1 MPSHDVVMAN
11 HRKHRADQ
19 ARAAAERDGARGGA
33 SEKPAIPAL
42 TDVDCHSYR
51 AGHHVHWM
59 QALNSINKPDYARL
73 TWTGRMVALDGL
85 GIDVARPDDTI
96 VRYLNHHMERLIAL
110 SGGVGSNVSVND
122 HWAILRCGSYTF
134 SISEDL
140 GQPLDGCVTDRPAAS
155 PTDEERAALI
165 ESHGGFRTP
174 VQP

>member
-1 MPSHDVVMAN
+1 MPSHDIMMAN

-19 ARAAAERDGARGGA
+19 ARAAAERDGSRGDA

-59 QALNSINKPDYARL
+59 QALNSINKPEYARL
-73 TWTGRMVALDGL
+73 TWTGRIVALDGL
-85 GIDVARPDDTI
+85 GFDVAQPDGTI
-96 VRYLNHHMERLIAL
+96 VRYLNHHTERLIAL
-110 SGGVGSNVSVND
+110 SDGVGSNVSVNN

-140 GQPLDGCVTDRPAAS
+140 GQPLDGCVTDRPSAN

-165 ESHGGFRTP
+165 ESDGGFSAP

>member
-19 ARAAAERDGARGGA
+19 ARAAAERDGARGSA
-33 SEKPAIPAL
+33 SKKPAIPAL

-59 QALNSINKPDYARL
+59 QALNSINKPEHARL
-73 TWTGRMVALDGL
+73 TWAGKIVALDNLGL
-85 GIDVARPDDTI
+85 DVARADGTI
-96 VRYLNHHMERLIAL
+96 VRFLNHHTERLIAVA
-110 SGGVGSNVSVND
+110 GGVGSNVNVND
-122 HWAILRCGSYTF
+122 GWAILRCGGYTF

-140 GQPLDGCVTDRPAAS
+140 GQPLTDCVTESPPEN
-155 PTDEERAALI
+155 PTDQKRAALI
-165 ESHGGFRTP
+165 EGHGGFSAP